1 MGLIDIHSYNATE
14 IVLRSTELGEPII
27 YVSMNYR

>member
-1 MGLIDIHSYNATE
+1 MGLIDIYSPDGTE
-14 IVLRSTELGEPII
+14 IVLRSIELGEPII